1 MDEQTVETLEMDNVN
16 STVDDFYEEQEK
28 ATNNIAGKAAA
39 GALAALTVAGGIA
52 WAKREVIKAKVS
64 ARRKKNLQKKNEKLA
79 KKMADNQVKLN
90 DLDKQLEETK
100 TEEK

>member
-1 MDEQTVETLEMDNVN
+1 MENEQTTVETIETNDS
-16 STVDDFYEEQEK
+16 STIEDFYEEQEK

-90 DLDKQLEETK
+90 NLDKQLEETK
-100 TEEK
+100 TEK